1 MGIRVFRGIGLGIPV
16 APLAP
21 QFSVLLALRCLSA
34 MVCQIDMSISHGF
47 RPFTL
52 VLVFAAVASGGLSPL
67 HAEFDEPGRSA
78 IDAQMTRAIPTE
90 SQKVEPATLSPLGPE
105 GIAFH
110 AQVRALFPSDR
121 HYADTAV
128 LLISH
133 AYQDRG
139 FRPLWGDSRTE
150 AGFHRDLATQLK
162 RHAFP
167 ELLAIDPETLVSSIP
182 DGPVEK
188 RDLAHTI
195 AFCDA
200 ALLIRLGAV
209 SPERIWPD
217 WNLGDTPGSE
227 DHSVPAIL
235 GDLVLAT
242 SLSPFDMAAAMDVLA
257 PRNWIYR
264 ELLKAYPTARE
275 AILKYSGIP
284 PIPNPEQSG
293 SGKPGE
299 VYPAAPAIAA
309 HLMDRGYLKMDAA
322 QAGLL
327 TSMTPELTVALIAF
341 QNDYGLDADG
351 VFGPASW
358 QYLNTNAAE
367 RYRSIVI
374 NLHRARLMPNRPGE
388 RYLIANL
395 PCAELYLFNADDFHF
410 KTMRIVHGK
419 ADKDTHR
426 TKIFR
431 DRMQEVVFGPYWNV
445 PASIASK
452 ELLPKAQ
459 EDWGYLSRNNYE
471 IVSSFSP
478 DSGDQYRLSPETLQA
493 VAEGK
498 LLLRQ
503 RPGPTNSLGYVK
515 FLFPN
520 TFNIDMHD
528 TPAKDYFSR
537 TKRDHSHGCIRVS
550 KPDELGEWVFGPE
563 GWTIEK
569 VREAMKND
577 VNKGVAVKGGIN
589 VYITYFTTFP
599 RPAPGGRI
607 LLAPGRDVYGLDTVD
622 AKTLASVIPWTEE

>member
-1 MGIRVFRGIGLGIPV
+1 MSSLRGFYRFPCVLSLAAVGLGDCN
-16 APLAP
+16 
-21 QFSVLLALRCLSA
+21 LLR
-34 MVCQIDMSISHGF
+34 G
-47 RPFTL
+47 
-52 VLVFAAVASGGLSPL
+52 
-67 HAEFDEPGRSA
+67 EFDEPGRSA
-78 IDAQMTRAIPTE
+78 VDAGMTRAIPTE
-90 SQKVEPATLSPLGPE
+90 TTTAEPEALSPLSPE
-105 GIAFH
+105 GIAFQT
-110 AQVRALFPSDR
+110 QVRAVFPSDR
-121 HYADTAV
+121 HYAEAAA
-128 LLISH
+128 LLITH

-139 FRPLWGDSRTE
+139 FRPLWGDSPTM
-150 AGFHRDLATQLK
+150 ASFHRELANQLK
-162 RHAFP
+162 RHALP
-167 ELLAIDPETLVSSIP
+167 ELLAIDPETLVASIP

-209 SPERIWPD
+209 PTEKIWPD
-217 WNLGDTPGSE
+217 WNLGDTPGSN
-227 DHSVPAIL
+227 DRSITTIL
-235 GDLVLAT
+235 GDLVVAT
-242 SLSPFDMAAAMDVLA
+242 ALNPFDMAAAIDAMA
-257 PRNWIYR
+257 PKNWIYR
-264 ELLKAYPTARE
+264 ELLKAYAPARE

-284 PIPNPEQSG
+284 AIPNPEQAG
-293 SGKPGE
+293 SAKPGD
-299 VYPAAPAIAA
+299 VYPGAPAIAA
-309 HLMDRGYLKMDAA
+309 HLIDRGYLKMDAG
-322 QAGLL
+322 QAALL
-327 TSMTPELTVALIAF
+327 TSMTPELTGALIAF

-367 RYRSIVI
+367 RYRSITI
-374 NLHRARLMPNRPGE
+374 NLHRARLMPNNPGE

-395 PCAELYLFNADDFHF
+395 PCAELYLFNANDFHF

-419 ADKDTHR
+419 ADKETHR

-445 PASIASK
+445 PASIAAK

-471 IVSSFSP
+471 IVSSFKP
-478 DSGDQYRLSPETLQA
+478 ESGDQYRLSPEILQA
-493 VAEGK
+493 VASGK

-520 TFNIDMHD
+520 TFNIYMHD

-607 LLAPGRDVYGLDTVD
+607 LLAPGRDVYGLDSVD
-622 AKTLASVIPWTEE
+622 AKTLAGVVPWTE

>member
-1 MGIRVFRGIGLGIPV
+1 VTGLGDCN
-16 APLAP
+16 PL
-21 QFSVLLALRCLSA
+21 R
-34 MVCQIDMSISHGF
+34 
-47 RPFTL
+47 
-52 VLVFAAVASGGLSPL
+52 
-67 HAEFDEPGRSA
+67 AEFDEPGRSA
-78 IDAQMTRAIPTE
+78 VDAGMTRAIPTE
-90 SQKVEPATLSPLGPE
+90 TAKAEPEALSPLSPE
-105 GIAFH
+105 GLAFQ
-110 AQVRALFPSDR
+110 AQVKSVFPADR
-121 HYADTAV
+121 HYADTAAI
-128 LLISH
+128 LITH

-139 FRPLWGDSRTE
+139 FRPLWGETTAM
-150 AGFHRDLATQLK
+150 AGFHRELANQLK
-162 RHAFP
+162 RHALP
-167 ELLAIDPETLVSSIP
+167 ELMAIDPETLVASIP

-209 SPERIWPD
+209 STEKIWPD
-217 WNLGDTPGSE
+217 WNLGDTPGSN
-227 DHSVPAIL
+227 DRAIATIL
-235 GDLVLAT
+235 GDLVVAT
-242 SLSPFDMAAAMDVLA
+242 ALNPFDMAAAIDAMA
-257 PRNWIYR
+257 PKNWIYR
-264 ELLKAYPTARE
+264 ELLKAYAPARE

-284 PIPNPEQSG
+284 AIPNPEQAG
-293 SGKPGE
+293 SAKPGD
-299 VYPAAPAIAA
+299 VYPGAPAIAA
-309 HLMDRGYLKMDAA
+309 HLIDRGYLKMDAG
-322 QAGLL
+322 QAALL
-327 TSMTPELTVALIAF
+327 TSMTPELTGALIAF
-341 QNDYGLDADG
+341 QTDYGLDADG

-367 RYRSIVI
+367 RYRSITI
-374 NLHRARLMPNRPGE
+374 NLHRARLMPNEPGD

-395 PCAELYLFNADDFHF
+395 PCAELYLFNANDFHF

-419 ADKDTHR
+419 ADKETHR

-445 PASIASK
+445 PASIAAK

-471 IVSSFSP
+471 IVSSFKP
-478 DSGDQYRLSPETLQA
+478 ESGDQYRLSPEILQA
-493 VAEGK
+493 VASGK

-520 TFNIDMHD
+520 TFNIYMHD

-622 AKTLASVIPWTEE
+622 AKTLSTVVPWTE

>member
-1 MGIRVFRGIGLGIPV
+1 M
-16 APLAP
+16 
-21 QFSVLLALRCLSA
+21 
-34 MVCQIDMSISHGF
+34 
-47 RPFTL
+47 
-52 VLVFAAVASGGLSPL
+52 AS
-67 HAEFDEPGRSA
+67 
-78 IDAQMTRAIPTE
+78 
-90 SQKVEPATLSPLGPE
+90 
-105 GIAFH
+105 
-110 AQVRALFPSDR
+110 
-121 HYADTAV
+121 
-128 LLISH
+128 
-133 AYQDRG
+133 
-139 FRPLWGDSRTE
+139 
-150 AGFHRDLATQLK
+150 FHRELANQLK
-162 RHAFP
+162 RHALP
-167 ELLAIDPETLVSSIP
+167 ELLAIDPETLVASIP
-182 DGPVEK
+182 DGPVDK

-209 SPERIWPD
+209 STEKIWPD
-217 WNLGDTPGSE
+217 WNLGDTPGSN
-227 DHSVPAIL
+227 DHAIATIL
-235 GDLVLAT
+235 GDLVVAT
-242 SLSPFDMAAAMDVLA
+242 ALNPFDMAAAIDAMA
-257 PRNWIYR
+257 PKNWIYR
-264 ELLKAYPTARE
+264 ELLKAYAPARE

-284 PIPNPEQSG
+284 TIPNPEQAG
-293 SGKPGE
+293 SAKPGD
-299 VYPAAPAIAA
+299 VYPGAPAIAA
-309 HLMDRGYLKMDAA
+309 HLIDRGYLKMDAG
-322 QAGLL
+322 QAALL
-327 TSMTPELTVALIAF
+327 TSMTPELTGALIAF

-367 RYRSIVI
+367 RYRSITI
-374 NLHRARLMPNRPGE
+374 NLHRARLMPNNPGE

-395 PCAELYLFNADDFHF
+395 PCAELYLFNANDFHF

-419 ADKDTHR
+419 ADKETHR

-445 PASIASK
+445 PASIAAK

-471 IVSSFSP
+471 IVSSFKP
-478 DSGDQYRLSPETLQA
+478 ESGDQYRLSPEILQA
-493 VAEGK
+493 VASGK

-520 TFNIDMHD
+520 TFNIYMHD

-563 GWTIEK
+563 GWTIDK

-607 LLAPGRDVYGLDTVD
+607 LLAPGRDVYGLDSVD
-622 AKTLASVIPWTEE
+622 AKTLAGVVPWTE